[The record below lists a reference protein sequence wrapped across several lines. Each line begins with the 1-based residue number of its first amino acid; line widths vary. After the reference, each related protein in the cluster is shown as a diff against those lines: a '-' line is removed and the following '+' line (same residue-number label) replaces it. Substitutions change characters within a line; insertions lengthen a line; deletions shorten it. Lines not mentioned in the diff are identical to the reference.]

1 MIEQAF
7 DRDSVSRYVEA
18 VRQVLGSDQLSEA
31 TRSAAQQIPGEGQP
45 AAKVNA
51 ALPRVSAA
59 EPSSGGAQGGQVPYL
74 SRDPVV
80 SLVQSAIEGS
90 LRGEGAIDEP
100 PVHRNFLERIVHTV
114 EALLHPGNFSPDDPD
129 WVIKIA
135 ESVLQH
141 LAEGNHPFN
150 PRPAEHAIS
159 DSARLVVVGDWGTG
173 LPRAQAVA
181 RYMAQEV
188 AGALDQGRQAHVI
201 HLGDGY
207 YSGLPGA
214 VARNVL
220 AYCPGTPE
228 QAKSG
233 VTSWSL
239 NGNHYMYGGG
249 FRYDGTRLRCPRCGA
264 GGMGGLESPAAWEM
278 GGCRAWR
285 PMRQAARS
293 RGRGNGKCADSWKPA
308 ATTGRASASPC
319 LTWTAVASTSGTGM
333 TQVLRS
339 GPK

>member
-114 EALLHPGNFSPDDPD
+114 EALFHPAHFSPHNPD
-129 WVIKIA
+129 SLIKTPDSILRPLPHA
-135 ESVLQH
+135 HPLSTPH
-141 LAEGNHPFN
+141 PANH
-150 PRPAEHAIS
+150 
-159 DSARLVVVGDWGTG
+159 
-173 LPRAQAVA
+173 
-181 RYMAQEV
+181 
-188 AGALDQGRQAHVI
+188 
-201 HLGDGY
+201 
-207 YSGLPGA
+207 
-214 VARNVL
+214 
-220 AYCPGTPE
+220 
-228 QAKSG
+228 
-233 VTSWSL
+233 
-239 NGNHYMYGGG
+239 
-249 FRYDGTRLRCPRCGA
+249 
-264 GGMGGLESPAAWEM
+264 
-278 GGCRAWR
+278 
-285 PMRQAARS
+285 
-293 RGRGNGKCADSWKPA
+293 
-308 ATTGRASASPC
+308 
-319 LTWTAVASTSGTGM
+319 
-333 TQVLRS
+333 
-339 GPK
+339 